1 MLLFLNILW
10 HDLNLSLEFLSL
22 HFVPCF
28 HTLQTW
34 RHLFF
39 FPPIFPYFF
48 KELEGT
54 SLTSQLYLSISYLL
68 QRRNFPET
76 KSLHNNGYLLS
87 SIISV
92 SHEFGSS
99 LGKWSGLAFLI
110 RLLSKYWPGLQS
122 SEVYLGLET
131 LLPRWCTHMA
141 VGKSLYSSPCETL
154 HRAAWHG
161 ILVTWQLAHPR
172 VSDPRSYNAFYN
184 PVLEITHRYFHT
196 LLLRSELLYPVH
208 TQEERRL

>member
-34 RHLFF
+34 LHLFVFF
-39 FPPIFPYFF
+39 FPHLSLFF
-48 KELEGT
+48 LITFQELEGT
-54 SLTSQLYLSISYLL
+54 SLTSQLSLSISYLL

-76 KSLHNNGYLLS
+76 KSFHNNGYLLS

-110 RLLSKYWPGLQS
+110 RLLSKCWPGLQS

-131 LLPRWCTHMA
+131 LLPRWRTHMA
-141 VGKSLYSSPCETL
+141 VGKSLCSSPCETL
-154 HRAAWHG
+154 HRAA
-161 ILVTWQLAHPR
+161 
-172 VSDPRSYNAFYN
+172 
-184 PVLEITHRYFHT
+184 
-196 LLLRSELLYPVH
+196 
-208 TQEERRL
+208 

>member
-1 MLLFLNILW
+1 VTWFKFE
-10 HDLNLSLEFLSL
+10 SR
-22 HFVPCF
+22 VPVCCYISSHASIRCRPDFICF
-28 HTLQTW
+28 
-34 RHLFF
+34 FS
-39 FPPIFPYFF
+39 PSCPIFQ
-48 KELEGT
+48 ELEGT
-54 SLTSQLYLSISYLL
+54 FLTSQLSLSISYLL

-76 KSLHNNGYLLS
+76 KSLHNNGHLLS

-110 RLLSKYWPGLQS
+110 RLLSKCWPGLQS

-161 ILVTWQLAHPR
+161 VLVTWQLAHPR

-184 PVLEITHRYFHT
+184 PVLEIAHRYFHT
-196 LLLRSELLYPVH
+196 WLLRNESLHPVH
-208 TQEERRL
+208 TQRERSL